1 MRIYCNAP
9 SLLENVRGPT
19 QLTNYLRTPEICEV
33 ELKLLAAALAL
44 MLSFAA
50 LGPAKAAELVMFEED
65 GCGWCAR
72 WNNEIGVIYPNT
84 EEGRIAPL
92 RRVDIHDQRP
102 DDLAKITAVTFSPT
116 FIVFQ
121 DGKEYG
127 RIVGYPGQ
135 DFFWPMLQD
144 ILSSLP
150 STEDAAAANLRMKE

>member
-1 MRIYCNAP
+1 MSIYCNAP
-9 SLLENVRGPT
+9 SLLENVRGAA
-19 QLTNYLRTPEICEV
+19 QLTDYLRTPELCEV
-33 ELKLLAAALAL
+33 ELRLLAAVLAL

-50 LGPAKAAELVMFEED
+50 IGSASAVELVMFEED

-72 WNNEIGVIYPNT
+72 WNDEIGVVYANT
-84 EEGRIAPL
+84 DEGRIAPL

-102 DDLAKITAVTFSPT
+102 DDLAQITAVTFSPT
-116 FIVFQ
+116 FIVLE

-150 STEDAAAANLRMKE
+150 SAEGAAAANLRMK